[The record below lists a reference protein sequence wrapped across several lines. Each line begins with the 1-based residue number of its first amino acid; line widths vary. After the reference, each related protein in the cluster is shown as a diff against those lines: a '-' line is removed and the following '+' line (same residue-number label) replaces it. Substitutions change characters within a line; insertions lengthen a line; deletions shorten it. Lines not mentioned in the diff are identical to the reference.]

1 VLKQLSSI
9 TRPYRALYQKIKKKL
24 WLAHEIPFAQLHFSQ
39 FGEDLVLHSLFQGV
53 SNGVYLDV
61 GAFHPFLFSNTY
73 LLHKAGWRGVNID
86 ANPCSLNVFNTFRPN
101 DLNIHVAIGRVAET
115 RKFWCN
121 GPWSSFDR
129 HSAGEGAK
137 EDSVEVLPLSSI
149 VAQHRDL
156 LQKVDLLN
164 VDCEGHDL
172 EVLQS
177 ADWTVF
183 RPRCIVVESAATES
197 GNTIEDFLAT
207 QGYKKLLTLGLSEIF
222 LHAG

>member
-1 VLKQLSSI
+1 VLKKLSSI
-9 TRPYRALYQKIKKKL
+9 TRPYRAIYQKIKKKL

-53 SNGVYLDV
+53 VDGVYLDV

-86 ANPCSLNVFNTFRPN
+86 ANPRSLSLFNSFRPN
-101 DLNIHVAIGRVAET
+101 DLNIHVAIGHSAET

-121 GPWSSFDR
+121 GPYSSFDR
-129 HSAGEGAK
+129 RSAGSAAE
-137 EDSVEVLPLSSI
+137 EVSVQVMPLSSI
-149 VAQHRDL
+149 VANHSDL

-177 ADWTVF
+177 ADCTVF
-183 RPRCIVVESAATES
+183 RPRCIVVESAATDT
-197 GNTIEDFLAT
+197 GYKIEEFLAA
-207 QGYKKLLTLGLSEIF
+207 QGYTNLLTLGLSQIF
-222 LHAG
+222 VHGG